1 MMEGTQLSMTDDGR
15 LAVTKRAA
23 GASAADRLRRE
34 ADILRRAAHPGVVE
48 LLAAG
53 EVDGATLV
61 QTAFVGGGTLAEHL
75 ATPEEAATPGWER
88 TLHGER
94 GPQVAAALAS
104 TLADL
109 HDRGIAHRRVTADH
123 VLVTDVDQVRLC
135 GFAGAAMSDDP
146 GPCAPEAAAADVEAV
161 AALVREMAAVA
172 PGTSGALQAVADR
185 VLLAD
190 PSARPSMRTLAQ
202 ALDALTDGQAA
213 STRVVAQ
220 GRKLL
225 PARPST
231 AAGGRR
237 PSRSRTVLAL
247 AVVATTVAAAVL
259 ATALTSAPSSTPR
272 AAPIPSSVPGDLDQE
287 GPTPLPSPPSVSTA
301 PEPAGVRVWPRAPA
315 SEPEA
320 DAARQ
325 DCPAPATA
333 GTADVDGDGCA
344 DVVAVADGIVSVGGR
359 RWQVASPDDLVAV
372 GDWDCDGLSTP
383 AVVRPGTGSIWA
395 FSHWAL
401 EDQDVVAS
409 AAGATA
415 PGAVSAVAV
424 GTGGDTDDHACH
436 DLELADATGRTT
448 RLHLDR

>member
-1 MMEGTQLSMTDDGR
+1 MVEGTQLSMTDDGR

-23 GASAADRLRRE
+23 GASAAARLRRE
-34 ADILRRAAHPGVVE
+34 ADILRRAVHPGVVE

-75 ATPEEAATPGWER
+75 AAPDETAAPGSAR
-88 TLHGER
+88 TLHGEG

-135 GFAGAAMSDDP
+135 GFAGAAMSNDP

-161 AALVREMAAVA
+161 ATQVREMAAVA
-172 PGTSGALQAVADR
+172 PATSGALRAVSDR

-202 ALDALTDGQAA
+202 ALVALTDGQAPSA
-213 STRVVAQ
+213 RVVAQ

-237 PSRSRTVLAL
+237 RSRSHTVVAL
-247 AVVATTVAAAVL
+247 AVVAATLAAAVL
-259 ATALTSAPSSTPR
+259 ATALSSGPSSTPR
-272 AAPIPSSVPGDLDQE
+272 AAPSPGPVPGDPDQE
-287 GPTPLPSPPSVSTA
+287 GLTTLPSPPSVSPA
-301 PEPAGVRVWPRAPA
+301 PEPAGVRVWPRTPA
-315 SEPEA
+315 SET
-320 DAARQ
+320 AAGSRRR
-325 DCPAPATA
+325 DCPSPATA
-333 GTADVDGDGCA
+333 GPADVDGDGCIGI
-344 DVVAVADGIVSVGGR
+344 VAVADGIVSVGGR

-395 FSHWAL
+395 FSHWAG
-401 EDQDVVAS
+401 ENQTVVAS

-424 GTGGDTDDHACH
+424 RAGGDTGDPACH
-436 DLELADATGRTT
+436 DLELVDATGRTT
-448 RLHLDR
+448 RLHLDG